1 MRLRPQRKW
10 RGGEIRS
17 ALKARERR
25 GINFKKTTRQKKQ
38 INKHKKKQ
46 KKEKKKHGL
55 QGPFANYQHLH
66 LLIRSNE
73 HFLNSLFSPNMNI
86 SFSLTCN
93 MRVDSFQWSHSLFF
107 PKCAPACV
115 YVNIKCKTVHCTVR
129 VFRQIIDQ
137 GFRSQLCSC
146 SYAFNFSYKS
156 LRDQNRVGSYRQSA
170 WGWGADPSAKFRQ
183 MVCL

>member
-1 MRLRPQRKW
+1 MLGQKESKRARARTLCRGKATGPAALLWARELGKCVDERMRLRPQRKW

-46 KKEKKKHGL
+46 KKEKKKHRL

-93 MRVDSFQWSHSLFF
+93 MRVDSFQ
-107 PKCAPACV
+107 
-115 YVNIKCKTVHCTVR
+115 
-129 VFRQIIDQ
+129 
-137 GFRSQLCSC
+137 
-146 SYAFNFSYKS
+146 
-156 LRDQNRVGSYRQSA
+156 
-170 WGWGADPSAKFRQ
+170 
-183 MVCL
+183 